1 MSGSGT
7 HPEGS
12 GGGKVILFGTGSLAE
27 LLRLYLTEDSDHE
40 VVAFTAT
47 ADGMKADSFCDLPL
61 VAFEEVADRYP
72 PSDHRM
78 FVAVGYTRM
87 NSVRSRFYTEAKT
100 KGYELISYVSS
111 AATVHAAAVGD
122 NCCVFGGATL
132 EPFVTIGN
140 DVVVWGGARVS
151 HHSSVG
157 DHSFLAPG
165 VTIAGHTSVG
175 EHCFLGVNATVRDGI
190 TVADKSLIGAGA
202 TVLRDTLP
210 HQVLVAARARP
221 YPGDVSRFLE

>member
-1 MSGSGT
+1 MSGSGN
-7 HPEGS
+7 HPD
-12 GGGKVILFGTGSLAE
+12 GGGKVILFGTGSMAE
-27 LLRLYLTEDSDHE
+27 LLRLYLTEDSDHD

-47 ADGMKADSFCDLPL
+47 ADGLKADSFCDLPL
-61 VAFEEVADRYP
+61 VDFDDVADRYP
-72 PSDHRM
+72 PTDHRM

-87 NSVRSRFYTEAKT
+87 NSIRSRFYTEAKA

-111 AATVHAAAVGD
+111 TATVRAAAVGD
-122 NCCVFGGATL
+122 NCCVFDGATL

-190 TVADKSLIGAGA
+190 IVADKSLIGAGA
-202 TVLRDTLP
+202 TVLRDTAP

-221 YPGDVSRFLE
+221 YPGDVSRFFE